1 MNSFDSLGARQLSQD
16 EPTPIAFDWKGDP
29 LYTGEMVYSIDDQ
42 YVHEDDLLRY
52 TQEKLGKP
60 VPL

>member
-1 MNSFDSLGARQLSQD
+1 MNSFDSLGARQLPLD
-16 EPTPIAFDWKGDP
+16 EPDPVAFDWKGDP
-29 LYTGEMVYSIDDQ
+29 LFAGEMVYSINDH

-52 TQEKLGKP
+52 TQEQLGKP

>member
-1 MNSFDSLGARQLSQD
+1 MNSFDSFGARLLSQD
-16 EPTPIAFDWKGDP
+16 EPDPVAFDWKGDP
-29 LYTGEMVYSIDDQ
+29 LFAGEMVYSVDDQ